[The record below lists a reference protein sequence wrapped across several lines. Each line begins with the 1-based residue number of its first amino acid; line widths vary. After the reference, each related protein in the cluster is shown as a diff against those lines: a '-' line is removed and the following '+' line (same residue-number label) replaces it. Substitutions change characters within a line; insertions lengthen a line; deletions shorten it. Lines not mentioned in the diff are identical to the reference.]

1 MSVPRRRHRRTR
13 RLAAAV
19 LAAVLAGGSAAG
31 CTHSRPERDD
41 PPPRG
46 LDIADVVFSPKSALS
61 HRQLAKAAQTIRDRA
76 EAYGIRVQR
85 TRIRNGAVVVRL
97 SVRGLGAA
105 AEERVARLGAP
116 DSVVIRPVLA
126 TAGLPAGSVPAGAV
140 PPGAAARFA
149 AMDCGSDDA
158 PPPDVV
164 PPPGPLLACDPDGNE
179 KFALGPP
186 ALDGRQVSGAA
197 AHYREHGTGGW
208 QILVALTPDGA
219 ERFADLTG
227 RLADGGLPTARLA
240 VVWRG
245 AVVSAPVIR
254 TRIASG
260 EAVVSGNFTERTAQE
275 LAGLITA
282 GALPCRFAVT
292 SYVHTY

>member
-1 MSVPRRRHRRTR
+1 MIVPRRRSRRTR

-31 CTHSRPERDD
+31 CTHGRPERDD
-41 PPPRG
+41 LPPRG

-61 HRQLAKAAQTIRDRA
+61 HRQLAKAAQTIRERA

-97 SVRGLGAA
+97 SVRGLGTA

-140 PPGAAARFA
+140 LSGCRRAVRRDGLRQRRRPSPGRRPAARSAPGLRPGRQREVRARPARARRPPGVR
-149 AMDCGSDDA
+149 CRR
-158 PPPDVV
+158 
-164 PPPGPLLACDPDGNE
+164 
-179 KFALGPP
+179 ALP
-186 ALDGRQVSGAA
+186 RTR
-197 AHYREHGTGGW
+197 HRRRW

-260 EAVVSGNFTERTAQE
+260 EAVVSGNSPNAPRRNWPGSSPRARCR
-275 LAGLITA
+275 AGS
-282 GALPCRFAVT
+282 R
-292 SYVHTY
+292 